1 MTFRGSLMTA
11 TFALAS
17 VAACAAQQA
26 QAPEQGPTT
35 PAAAVGYDLR
45 YGAFRARERD
55 DYYEVQAQ
63 GGFRFE
69 VPALGLTIR
78 GDSLLLL
85 NDLETMRDAS
95 QRQRGSG
102 LPTRGL
108 PTPPARRKLST
119 DEIRARLQ
127 RTLRAVGQAPADG
140 AGASAAD
147 GDLDAEALRL
157 FRYLYCEGG
166 VVLVQRGVEVV
177 RCDRLWISPVDDRVV
192 VENAEL
198 RYVTAKSTGRHEL
211 VVRGPRLVK
220 QGPRWVGEDLTITT
234 CTASTPHAALHVRE
248 AEIIERDGE
257 FEVVSRGQAIQAGGV
272 DLLPIPD
279 ARVFTGSQSEFPI
292 KSFSGGYSNRLGA
305 QIGVVFGLP
314 WNETGGAL
322 HNWITGRPAQ
332 EFRGEWEL
340 GVGWI
345 QERGAPLEAALTY
358 GAPGVYEGRT
368 EAFFI
373 DDSGPNVREIRRPLN
388 SPNQFGPG
396 ARSVVRTANRVRF
409 GEDTHLDLQA
419 FQGSDAGVYSEFFLG
434 PYREAELPETSA
446 YLHHA
451 AGNHLLTV
459 GTRFNLDDFS
469 YRDDRDLANRFVEEL
484 PVLTYQWLAQPVGET
499 PWETPIVLDME
510 TQLGQR
516 RSAYNAGAAVG
527 PDDETFRAD
536 QDVELSTPFYFG
548 GLSFRPYVNARGTFY
563 DNTPADQGEERVA
576 LEAGFQVG
584 TRLSRTWSWMTDG
597 GRDGLRHV
605 VAPRLTYRNRYHVD
619 DDPSSLYQFDDL
631 QNENLDPSRLY
642 RLGYDTVDLL
652 TERELVRLEV
662 RNLFQKMVDTPDGRQ
677 PRDFVFFDVAQD
689 LLPNKERDNQGDLLG
704 LFFYDLLLR
713 PNVSWLPFDDFAFA
727 WYGDL
732 DWQRG
737 MQTLDTELSFGKV
750 LGLDWAVEY
759 REDKQFEGVLGVGAR
774 TEFYDRWTVFGRAQR
789 DLERDE
795 FLAYSCG
802 LRRRDHD
809 WIIGV
814 TAAYNPFQDE
824 VTFRLDFQPTF
835 GGMRSRRNRFGGA
848 VANDRFSYNY

>member
-1 MTFRGSLMTA
+1 MTLQRPLMTA
-11 TFALAS
+11 ALGLALA
-17 VAACAAQQA
+17 ATGTAQ
-26 QAPEQGPTT
+26 E
-35 PAAAVGYDLR
+35 PAGSGYDLR

-69 VPALGLTIR
+69 VKGLGLTIR

-85 NDLETMRDAS
+85 NDLETMRVAS
-95 QRQRGSG
+95 QRPRDSG

-108 PTPPARRKLST
+108 PQPAPRRRLST
-119 DEIRARLQ
+119 AEIRARLQ
-127 RTLRAVGQAPADG
+127 RTLRAVGQAPTEQ
-140 AGASAAD
+140 GAS
-147 GDLDAEALRL
+147 GGLDDEALQL

-166 VVLVQRGVEVV
+166 VVLVQRGVEVL

-198 RYVTAKSTGRHEL
+198 RYVTAKASGRHEL

-220 QGPRWVGEDLTITT
+220 QGPRWIGEDLTLTT

-248 AEIIERDGE
+248 AEIIEREGE
-257 FEVVSRGQAIQAGGV
+257 FEVVSRGQTIQAGGF
-272 DLLPIPD
+272 DLLPVPD
-279 ARVFTGSQSEFPI
+279 ARIFTGSQSEFPI
-292 KSFSGGYSNRLGA
+292 KSVSGGYSNRLGA
-305 QIGVVFGLP
+305 QVGVLFGLP

-322 HNWITGRPAQ
+322 HNWLTGRPAG

-345 QERGAPLEAALTY
+345 QERGAPLEGALTY
-358 GAPGVYEGRT
+358 GAPGLYEGRA
-368 EAFFI
+368 EGLYI

-388 SPNQFGPG
+388 SPTPFGPG
-396 ARSVVRTANRVRF
+396 PRSVIRTANRVHL

-419 FQGSDAGVYSEFFLG
+419 FTGSDAGVYSEFFLG

-446 YLHHA
+446 YLHHGD
-451 AGNHLLTV
+451 GNHLLTI

-469 YRDDRDLANRFVEEL
+469 YRDDRDLANRFIEER
-484 PVLTYQWLAQPVGET
+484 PVLTYQWLAQPIGET

-516 RSAYNAGAAVG
+516 RSDYNKGAVAG

-536 QDVELSTPFYFG
+536 QDFELSTPFHFG
-548 GLSFRPYVNARGTFY
+548 AFSVRPYVNARGTFY
-563 DNTPADQGEERVA
+563 DNTPSGRSEERVA
-576 LEAGFQVG
+576 MEAGFQVG
-584 TRLSRTWSWMTDG
+584 TRLSRSWSWMADG
-597 GRDGLRHV
+597 QREGLRHV
-605 VAPRLTYRNRYHVD
+605 IAPRLTYRNRYHVD
-619 DDPSSLYQFDDL
+619 DDPTSLYQFDDL
-631 QNENLDPSRLY
+631 ANENLDPQRLY
-642 RLGYDTVDLL
+642 RLGYNTVDLL
-652 TERELVRLEV
+652 TERELVRFEV
-662 RNLFQKMVDTPDGRQ
+662 RNLFQKMADTPGGRQ

-689 LLPNKERDNQGDLLG
+689 LLPNTERDNDGDLLG

-713 PNVSWLPFDDFAFA
+713 PDVSSWLPLDNFAFA
-727 WYGDL
+727 LYGDQ

-750 LGLDWAVEY
+750 LGMDWIVEY
-759 REDKQFEGVLGVGAR
+759 REDKQLEGVVGLGAT